1 MTQILVKNRAMI
13 NCKDNYCITP
23 LNLAKDRKQIAEYLM
38 NTSALIAHR
47 SSKREMCIA
56 YNPQGPTPKSWNG
69 VSTMLTFLTNI
80 T

>member
-38 NTSALIAHR
+38 NTSTRLLI
-47 SSKREMCIA
+47 SECEKKF
-56 YNPQGPTPKSWNG
+56 N
-69 VSTMLTFLTNI
+69 L
-80 T
+80 